1 MINEH
6 AHTSHTY
13 YFITRSHVQMHN
25 IILCAYI
32 LYEMGSI

>member
-6 AHTSHTY
+6 AHTY
-13 YFITRSHVQMHN
+13 YFITRSHVQIHN
-25 IILCAYI
+25 IICAYI